1 MRQALAAR
9 LSDDSLPVEFASP
22 LTAAQIGLLRATFQI
37 LDADR
42 DRLAE
47 MFYAR
52 AVALDPNILRPQ
64 AASNMVNQ
72 RLQLLLVLTEVMQQ
86 LDDLSRLAQTVA
98 AVARR
103 YGIYGASDPRFRTA
117 RAALAWTLE
126 RILEPERDSAIQLA
140 WNQAFDLVE
149 ALLSGGVPADR

>member
-1 MRQALAAR
+1 MRPALATR
-9 LSDDSLPVEFASP
+9 LRDDHLPVEFASP
-22 LTAAQIGLLRATFQI
+22 LTAAQVGLLRATFQI

-52 AVALDPNILRPQ
+52 AVALDPSIMRTQQ
-64 AASNMVNQ
+64 AANMVNQ
-72 RLQLLLVLTEVMQQ
+72 RLQLLLVLTDIVQQ

-117 RAALAWTLE
+117 RAAMIWALE
-126 RILEPERDSAIQLA
+126 RILEPERDSAIQVA
-140 WNQAFDLVE
+140 WNQALDLVE